1 MISNLT
7 IITGKTAQLLSKA
20 FGPFPQFWLTLDE
33 NYRLRLKQNISDK
46 IPRKY
51 WAERHLHKVR
61 QVSKI

>member
-1 MISNLT
+1 MISKLA

-20 FGPFPQFWLTLDE
+20 FAQSPQFWLALDE

-51 WAERHLHKVR
+51 WTERNLSKLHR
-61 QVSKI
+61 INR